1 MRQRIGI
8 ARALINSPAIV
19 FFDEPTLGLDPRG
32 QQELLALIQRVARER
47 NTGVILCSHLLG
59 EVETTCDDVVIL
71 NRGEVVAKGTVTDV
85 IREVKQDA
93 LRIQVPSRS
102 ARQARKVLKTLRNVT
117 QANPIAE
124 MPGWIRVELAP
135 SPDGTS
141 AEQYQVN
148 NTILRALIRAKIPI
162 LSFGTEGGRLQDVF
176 LHLTEETIQ

>member
-1 MRQRIGI
+1 M
-8 ARALINSPAIV
+8 
-19 FFDEPTLGLDPRG
+19 
-32 QQELLALIQRVARER
+32 
-47 NTGVILCSHLLG
+47 
-59 EVETTCDDVVIL
+59 

-135 SPDGTS
+135 YPDGTS